1 MIPINQF
8 IEYNYELCNSVKQMK
23 EQLIEY
29 KIHVDDKNQTFDNLF
44 VYEDLYYITI
54 YKLLYKE
61 YKNKSNE

>member
-54 YKLLYKE
+54 YK
-61 YKNKSNE
+61 